1 MNRRDFMRLT
11 GMGLMAAGMPLVIR
25 AEATGEPK
33 GASGKG
39 ARPNIVFVLGD
50 DMGIDYGIGCYGSD
64 RKGLTPNLD
73 KLAAEGLRFE
83 RCFANAI
90 CGPTRCQLM
99 TGRYPFRTGGWN
111 NEKGSESVLPQNEYP
126 IARILSEAGYD
137 TCSVGKWRQ
146 MVETPREWGFGEY
159 VMSPTAGGYY
169 WTKQYK
175 KNGQDIQVEKEVFY
189 PDVCQDYA
197 VEFIRKHGTGGTA
210 AGKPFF
216 LYYPTHLMHS
226 NLKSTPDMKR
236 GGNIEQENLIYLD
249 KQIGALVAE
258 LDRLNLRDNTLIIF
272 AGDNGTA
279 AGLSANA
286 TINGRKISGIKH
298 TMLEGGA
305 LVPFILNW
313 KGGAPGGRV
322 VRDLVDFSD
331 FLPTFA
337 DLAGAKLPQAMTY
350 DGRSFVPLLRGEKGN
365 PREWIFVG
373 CDNQWYVREDQWKL
387 NKAGE
392 LFDMQDAPFTEQL
405 VPANAENENAKA
417 ARKRL
422 QAVLGKLNPSA
433 YAAQKK
439 RAAAPSKGKGDVK
452 EKGPAKEL
460 GKE

>member
-1 MNRRDFMRLT
+1 
-11 GMGLMAAGMPLVIR
+11 
-25 AEATGEPK
+25 
-33 GASGKG
+33 
-39 ARPNIVFVLGD
+39 
-50 DMGIDYGIGCYGSD
+50 
-64 RKGLTPNLD
+64 
-73 KLAAEGLRFE
+73 
-83 RCFANAI
+83 
-90 CGPTRCQLM
+90 
-99 TGRYPFRTGGWN
+99 
-111 NEKGSESVLPQNEYP
+111 
-126 IARILSEAGYD
+126 
-137 TCSVGKWRQ
+137 
-146 MVETPREWGFGEY
+146 
-159 VMSPTAGGYY
+159 
-169 WTKQYK
+169 
-175 KNGQDIQVEKEVFY
+175 
-189 PDVCQDYA
+189 
-197 VEFIRKHGTGGTA
+197 
-210 AGKPFF
+210 
-216 LYYPTHLMHS
+216 MHS
-226 NLKSTPDMKR
+226 NLKPTPDMKR
-236 GGNIEQENLIYLD
+236 GGNIEKENLIYLD

-279 AGLSANA
+279 AGLGANA

-337 DLAGAKLPQAMTY
+337 ELAGAKLPQAMTY

-373 CDNQWYVREDQWKL
+373 CDNTWYVREDQWKL

-422 QAVLGKLNPSA
+422 RAVLDKLNPA
-433 YAAQKK
+433 DYAAQKK
-439 RAAAPSKGKGDVK
+439 RAAAPSKGKGDA
-452 EKGPAKEL
+452 KGKGSAKQQE
-460 GKE
+460 ED

>member
-1 MNRRDFMRLT
+1 
-11 GMGLMAAGMPLVIR
+11 MGLVAAGMPLSIR

-33 GASGKG
+33 GAPGKG
-39 ARPNIVFVLGD
+39 SRPNIVFVLGD

-73 KLAAEGLRFE
+73 KLAAEGMRFE

-99 TGRYPFRTGGWN
+99 TGRYPFRTGGWDN
-111 NEKGSESVLPQNEYP
+111 GKGSESVLPRNEYP
-126 IARILSEAGYD
+126 MARILSEAGYD
-137 TCSVGKWRQ
+137 TCCVGKWRQ

-159 VMSPTAGGYY
+159 VMSPTPGSYY

-175 KNGQDIQVEKEVFY
+175 KNGQDIQVDKEVFY

-216 LYYPTHLMHS
+216 LYYPTHLMHDK
-226 NLKSTPDMKR
+226 LMPTPDMKR
-236 GGNIEQENLIYLD
+236 GGKVLEENLIYLD
-249 KQIGALVAE
+249 KQIGALAAE

-272 AGDNGTA
+272 AGDNGSGGWR
-279 AGLSANA
+279 AG
-286 TINGRKISGIKH
+286 INGRTISGLKH

-305 LVPFILNW
+305 LVPCILNW

-331 FLPTFA
+331 FLPTFSEH
-337 DLAGAKLPQAMTY
+337 AGAKLPQAMTY

-365 PREWIFVG
+365 PREWIFLG
-373 CDNQWYVREDQWKL
+373 CDKKWYVREDQWKL
-387 NKAGE
+387 NDAGE
-392 LFDMQDAPFTEQL
+392 LFDMQDAPFTEPL
-405 VPANAENENAKA
+405 VPADADNENAKA

-422 QAVLGKLNPSA
+422 HAVLDKLIPA
-433 YAAQKK
+433 DLAAWKK
-439 RAAAPSKGKGDVK
+439 RATAPSKGKGDVK
-452 EKGPAKEL
+452 EKGPAKEQ
-460 GKE
+460 